1 MFRNKD
7 VKKLSLAVSLVSIS
21 LASEAQRLEEITVIG
36 VVPAGSSI
44 DAAKLAYP
52 IQTATADDLD
62 NASILNVADFLR
74 QNFSSVSANDAQNN
88 PMQPDIQ
95 YRGFTASPLLGL
107 AQGLAVYQNGVR
119 INEPLGDT
127 VNWDLLPQSA
137 IQNLSLGGG
146 TNPLYGL
153 NSLGG
158 ALVIDMKDG
167 FNFEGANLEISAG
180 SFGRTVSNFEIGGNN
195 GEFAFYANIE
205 HFDEDGWRDYSNS
218 DAINFYGTVGWR
230 QEETEV
236 NVNFQHG
243 ESELTGNGAS
253 PVELLNLRRK
263 AIFTGPDI
271 TENDMDML
279 SLDFSNQY
287 NSKVSFSGN
296 VFYRENSTDAFNG
309 DGSEFGI
316 CSFNG
321 SEYLI
326 EGLEEDDLEEI
337 GLDDDD
343 VCDSQFSNSA
353 LLENFLNNT
362 AQTLDSDESF
372 NIELFDEDE
381 LSGTGILTDDAINN
395 LSNRNQ
401 KSTGADFQVTV
412 LDEFAGMSNQLI
424 VGGSYFNGE
433 SKFDSVLEL
442 ANINPL
448 TRLTTGLGTG
458 TFVDEAATLIS
469 TQTESFSV
477 YFANV
482 LDLTDTLSL
491 TVSAR
496 GNKTEVDLRDKSGE
510 RPELNGNHTFSRI
523 NPSLGLTWQVSEDH
537 NFYSSYSESS
547 RAPTPIELA
556 CNEGVFDLAVQ
567 YALAEGDDPNDV
579 DFECRLPNAFL
590 ADPPLDDVVAK
601 SFELGSRGQFNNL
614 QYSISVFHTTNHDDI
629 LFQTTGRS
637 TGLFANVDKTLR
649 KGFESS
655 ISGEIDRFNW
665 MLSYSNIQASFED
678 NFSALSPNHDFA
690 DDDGEIG
697 VQRGDRIPGIPEH
710 QFKFLGNYELTEDL
724 HIGLDISRNSSQFLR
739 GDESNQMSEIDGYT
753 VANLRLRYEITEDL
767 DVYASIQNL
776 FDREFETFGL
786 LGEEPN
792 EVEVPII
799 EDLEV
804 PIFLG
809 AAAPRAGFL
818 GINYSF

>member
-1 MFRNKD
+1 MITNKAIQY
-7 VKKLSLAVSLVSIS
+7 LSLVASLCLVS

-36 VVPAGSSI
+36 VVPAGSSV
-44 DAAKLAYP
+44 DATKLAYP
-52 IQTATADDLD
+52 IQTANAEDID
-62 NASILNVADFLR
+62 NASILSVADFLR
-74 QNFSSVSANDAQNN
+74 QNFSSISVNDAQNN

-107 AQGLAVYQNGVR
+107 AQGLAVYQNGAR

-137 IQNLSLGGG
+137 IQNLTLGGG

-167 FNFEGANLEISAG
+167 FSFEGANIEVTAG

-195 GEFAFYANIE
+195 GEFAFYANVE
-205 HFDEDGWRDYSNS
+205 HFNEDGWRDYSNS
-218 DAINFYGTVGWR
+218 DAMNFYGTVGWH
-230 QEETEV
+230 QEDTEV

-253 PVELLNLRRK
+253 PIELLNLRRES
-263 AIFTGPDI
+263 IFSGPDI
-271 TENDMDML
+271 TENDMDMI
-279 SLDFSNQY
+279 SLDFSHQY

-316 CSFNG
+316 CSFSG

-326 EGLEEDDLEEI
+326 EGLEDDDLEEL

-343 VCDSQFSNSA
+343 VCDSQFSNSG
-353 LLENFLNNT
+353 LLENYLNDT
-362 AQTLDSDESF
+362 AQTLDSDDTF
-372 NIELFDEDE
+372 NIELFDGEE
-381 LSGTGILTDDAINN
+381 LSGTGLLSDDAINN

-401 KSTGADFQVTV
+401 ESTGADFQVT
-412 LDEFAGMSNQLI
+412 LIDELAGMANQLI
-424 VGGSYFNGE
+424 IGGSYFNGE
-433 SKFDSVLEL
+433 STFDSVLEL

-458 TFVDEAATLIS
+458 TFVDEASTLIS
-469 TQTESFSV
+469 TQTESFSIF
-477 YFANV
+477 FANI
-482 LDLTDTLSL
+482 LDLTDTLSM

-496 GNKTEVDLRDKSGE
+496 GNRTEVDLRDKSGE
-510 RPELNGNHTFSRI
+510 RPELNGNHKFSRI

-537 NFYSSYSESS
+537 NLYASYSESS

-567 YALAEGDDPNDV
+567 YALAEGDDPDDV

-601 SFELGSRGQFNNL
+601 SFELGSRGQLNNL
-614 QYSISVFHTTNHDDI
+614 RYSLSIFHTKNHDDI

-637 TGLFANVDKTLR
+637 TGLFANVDKTIR
-649 KGFESS
+649 KGFEGSV
-655 ISGEIDRFNW
+655 SGEIQRFNW
-665 MLSYSNIQASFED
+665 MLSYSNINASFED
-678 NFSALSPNHDFA
+678 NFNALSPNHDFA
-690 DDDGEIG
+690 DDDGEIR
-697 VQRGDRIPGIPEH
+697 VRSGDKIPGIPEH
-710 QFKFLGNYELTEDL
+710 QFKLLGSYQLKDNF
-724 HIGLDISRNSSQFLR
+724 HISFDVSRNSSQFLR
-739 GDESNQMSEIDGYT
+739 GDESNQMGEIDGYV
-753 VANLRLRYEITEDL
+753 VANLRLRYSITENF
-767 DVYASIQNL
+767 DVFATVQNL

-786 LGEEPN
+786 LGEEPS
-792 EVEVPII
+792 ELEVPII
-799 EDLEV
+799 EDLEI

-818 GINYSF
+818 GISYSF

>member
-1 MFRNKD
+1 MSKNT
-7 VKKLSLAVSLVSIS
+7 KKFSLVISLLSFS
-21 LASEAQRLEEITVIG
+21 LASKAQRLEEITVVG

-44 DAAKLAYP
+44 NAAKLAYP
-52 IQTATADDLD
+52 IQTANSDDLD

-158 ALVIDMKDG
+158 ALVINMKDG
-167 FNFEGANLEISAG
+167 FNFEGANLEISTG

-195 GEFAFYANIE
+195 GELAFYANVE

-218 DAINFYGTVGWR
+218 DAINFYGTIGWR
-230 QEETEV
+230 QEETEL

-253 PVELLNLRRK
+253 PVELLNLRRR

-279 SLDFSNQY
+279 SLDFSHQY

-296 VFYRENSTDAFNG
+296 VFYRENATDAFNG

-321 SEYLI
+321 SEFLI

-343 VCDSQFSNSA
+343 VCDSQFSNSS
-353 LLENFLNNT
+353 LLENFLNST
-362 AQTLDSDESF
+362 AQNLGSDESF

-381 LSGTGILTDDAINN
+381 LSGTGILSDEAINN
-395 LSNRNQ
+395 LSNRTQ
-401 KSTGADFQVTV
+401 KSTGAEFQVT
-412 LDEFAGMSNQLI
+412 LLGEFAGMSNQLI
-424 VGGSYFNGE
+424 VGGSHFSGE

-442 ANINPL
+442 ANISPL
-448 TRLTTGLGTG
+448 TRLTTSLGTG

-469 TQTESFSV
+469 TQTESFSI

-482 LDLTDTLSL
+482 LDLTDTLWL

-496 GNKTEVDLRDKSGE
+496 GNKTEVDLKDNSGE
-510 RPELNGNHTFSRI
+510 RPELNGNHTFTRV
-523 NPSLGLTWQVSEDH
+523 NPSLGLTWQASEDH
-537 NFYSSYSESS
+537 NFYASYSESS

-567 YALAEGDDPNDV
+567 YALAERDDPDDV

-590 ADPPLDDVVAK
+590 ADPPLEDVVAR
-601 SFELGSRGQFNNL
+601 SFELGNRGQLNNL

-637 TGLFANVDKTLR
+637 TGLFANVDKTVR

-655 ISGEIDRFNW
+655 IKGEIDGLNW
-665 MLSYSNIQASFED
+665 MLSYSKIQASFED

-690 DDDGEIG
+690 NDDGEIG
-697 VQRGDRIPGIPEH
+697 VQRGDKIPGIPEH
-710 QFKFLGNYELTEDL
+710 QFKFLVNYKLTEDL
-724 HIGLDISRNSSQFLR
+724 HIGFDISRNSSQFLR
-739 GDESNQMSEIDGYT
+739 GDESNQMNEIDGYT
-753 VANLRLRYEITEDL
+753 VANLRLRHEITENL
-767 DVYASIQNL
+767 DVYVSIQNL
-776 FDREFETFGL
+776 FDRDFETFGL

-792 EVEVPII
+792 ELKVPII

-809 AAAPRAGFL
+809 AAAPRAGFI
-818 GINYSF
+818 GISYSF